1 MNTALAAAAAGPS
14 PAITVP
20 VVIALV
26 IAGIVMCTY
35 VGHRW
40 STLIVGVLIGLF
52 LTGPVA
58 ETAKSVVAQIV
69 IALTHIGR

>member
-1 MNTALAAAAAGPS
+1 MTTALAAAAAS
-14 PAITVP
+14 TSAVVTVP
-20 VVIALV
+20 VVAALV

-35 VGHRW
+35 IGHRW

-58 ETAKSVVAQIV
+58 ETTKSVVSQIAV
-69 IALTHIGR
+69 ALAHMGR

>member
-1 MNTALAAAAAGPS
+1 MNIALAASAAGS
-14 PAITVP
+14 STAVTVP
-20 VVIALV
+20 IVIALV

-40 STLIVGVLIGLF
+40 TTLIVGILIGLF
-52 LTGPVA
+52 LTGSIA
-58 ETAKSVVAQIV
+58 ETVKSVVTQIV